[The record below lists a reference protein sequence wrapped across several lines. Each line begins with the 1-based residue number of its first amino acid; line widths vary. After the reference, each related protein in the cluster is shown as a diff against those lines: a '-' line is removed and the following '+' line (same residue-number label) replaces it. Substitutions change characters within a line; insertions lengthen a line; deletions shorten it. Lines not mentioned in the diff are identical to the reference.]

1 MADIDKVWAP
11 IGDRPVVWHVLN
23 RLTPAA
29 GSSVLVVRHDDL
41 GRAAAMCAGFR
52 SVTVVAGGGE
62 RQDSVRCGLAAIDGV
77 EAIAVHDVARP
88 MAESALLQRGL
99 QALEGFDGVVPAI
112 AVADTLKEVYGAAVV
127 RTVDRRRLSAVQ
139 TPQVFR
145 AAALRAAHRRAADA
159 GWSVTDDAQVLEMA
173 GFRVGVFAGSSAN
186 FKITTTD
193 DLLMAQLLAERRGLV

>member
-1 MADIDKVWAP
+1 
-11 IGDRPVVWHVLN
+11 
-23 RLTPAA
+23 
-29 GSSVLVVRHDDL
+29 
-41 GRAAAMCAGFR
+41 
-52 SVTVVAGGGE
+52 
-62 RQDSVRCGLAAIDGV
+62 V

-88 MAESALLQRGL
+88 LADAALLQRGL
-99 QALEGFDGVVPAI
+99 HALEGFDGVVPAI
-112 AVADTLKEVYGAAVV
+112 TVADTLKEIYGAAVV
-127 RTVDRRRLSAVQ
+127 RTVDRRRLRAVQ